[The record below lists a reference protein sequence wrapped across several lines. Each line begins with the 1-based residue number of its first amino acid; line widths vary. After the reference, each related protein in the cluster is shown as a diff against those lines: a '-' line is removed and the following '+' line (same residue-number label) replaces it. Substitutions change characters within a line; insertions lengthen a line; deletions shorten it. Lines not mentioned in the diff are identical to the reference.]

1 MFNYFTEII
10 ALIFLGFAIIYPC
23 FLWIT
28 PRKNID
34 QGFYRF
40 NLGMCCIVGAIGAT
54 AFHFLN
60 PDIVAESYVW
70 VWFASLMLITAL
82 YWNSENVNNMIITA
96 IAMLGAGTM
105 IRIVFVVAP
114 ELHQHAVWFT
124 LLLGSAITAAVI
136 FAMILGHWYLN
147 VIALPIRLLKNAT
160 VTMWGLL
167 AIRTIWDIVYLSTDT
182 YVDTYGI
189 THNIWTFMARFD
201 GFLLGVAFFM
211 GNLVPIVLNVFI
223 WRTLKLQATQSAT
236 GLLYVSVVAVLF
248 GDLLFKY
255 YLLQFGFLV

>member
-10 ALIFLGFAIIYPC
+10 ALIFLGFAIVYPC
-23 FLWIT
+23 FLWIA
-28 PRKNID
+28 PLKKID

-40 NLGMCCIVGAIGAT
+40 NLGMCCIIGALGAT

-60 PDIVAESYVW
+60 PDIITEIYVW
-70 VWFASLMLITAL
+70 VWFASFMLITAL
-82 YWNSENVNNMIITA
+82 YWNSEHINNTIITA
-96 IAMLGAGTM
+96 IGMLGMGTM
-105 IRIVFVVAP
+105 IRVVFILAP
-114 ELHQHAVWFT
+114 ELNQYAVWFT
-124 LLLGSAITAAVI
+124 LLLGSAITAAVF

-147 VIALPIRLLKNAT
+147 VIELPIRLLKKAS
-160 VTMWGLL
+160 VAMWGLL
-167 AIRTIWDIVYLSTDT
+167 AIRTIWDLVFLSTDT
-182 YVDTYGI
+182 YVDSYGI
-189 THNIWTFMARFD
+189 SHNIWIFMASFD

-211 GNLVPIVLNVFI
+211 GNLFPIILNIFI

-236 GLLYVSVVAVLF
+236 GLLYVSIVAILF

>member
-10 ALIFLGFAIIYPC
+10 ALIFLGFAIVYPC

-28 PRKNID
+28 PLKKID

-40 NLGMCCIVGAIGAT
+40 NLGMCCVIGAIGAI

-60 PDIVAESYVW
+60 SDIVSESYVW
-70 VWFASLMLITAL
+70 IWFISLMIVTAF
-82 YWNSENVNNMIITA
+82 YWNSKNINNIIITA
-96 IAMLGAGTM
+96 TAMFGMVAM
-105 IRIVFVVAP
+105 IRIPFILAP
-114 ELHQHAVWFT
+114 ELHQKGVWFT
-124 LLLGSAITAAVI
+124 LLLGSAITGGVF

-147 VIALPIRLLKNAT
+147 VIALPIRLLKKSIIAI
-160 VTMWGLL
+160 WGLL
-167 AIRTIWDIVYLSTDT
+167 IARTIWDIVYLSTDK
-182 YVDTYGI
+182 YVDGYGI
-189 THNIWTFMARFD
+189 THNIWAFMVRFD

-211 GNLVPIVLNVFI
+211 GNLVPIVLNIFI

-236 GLLYVSVVAVLF
+236 GLLYVSVVAILF